1 MWVKPSPALKTL
13 VRLTSKNDTFLLL
26 LIVPSFSME
35 GQSFSGGL
43 SENVF
48 HVLLILCRTLEVE
61 LCIHLLPGLLT
72 LHPQQTQ
79 LQELDCNGYDI
90 CMVSKDNCT
99 FGKDLLLYW
108 NRDTVTYGCR
118 FWLACVLIVFVQFA
132 IPVCKWWEPD
142 SGPWASLNTLY
153 PSWGQSCSQSEWP
166 ECPDRSVSPLETT
179 G

>member
-13 VRLTSKNDTFLLL
+13 VPFDFKKWHISSSSYSSFVFDGRPKLFWWPLWKRLPRSLDTLPNTRGRALHSSAAGSPHPTSPTNPAPRIRLY
-26 LIVPSFSME
+26 
-35 GQSFSGGL
+35 
-43 SENVF
+43 
-48 HVLLILCRTLEVE
+48 
-61 LCIHLLPGLLT
+61 
-72 LHPQQTQ
+72 
-79 LQELDCNGYDI
+79 GYNR
-90 CMVSKDNCT
+90 CMVSKDNCR
-99 FGKDLLLYW
+99 FGKDLLSYW

-132 IPVCKWWEPD
+132 IPECKWWEPD